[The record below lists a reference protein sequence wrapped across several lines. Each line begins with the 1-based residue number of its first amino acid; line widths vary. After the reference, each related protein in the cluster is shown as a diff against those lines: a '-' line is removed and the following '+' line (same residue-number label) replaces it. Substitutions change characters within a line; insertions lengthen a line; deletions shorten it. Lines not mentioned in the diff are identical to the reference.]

1 MHILYRKLRHA
12 LTFKAIAWI
21 QNVTSKVFIVT
32 VTLSIAFS
40 KRTEIIAGKKTIFN
54 FEQFDCQ
61 NLNM

>member
-1 MHILYRKLRHA
+1 MNK
-12 LTFKAIAWI
+12 
-21 QNVTSKVFIVT
+21 NVTSKVFIVL
-32 VTLSIAFS
+32 VTLSIVFS